1 MKVPDIENW
10 KRKYYRQVCAGG
22 IWCTVSAGIRRIV
35 RELSNYLV
43 GKYLFELLCIIW
55 FDICTFWILNYT
67 LNLFTVKLL
76 ILIADNMISQF
87 TNNSLSSSSI
97 LVSK

>member
-1 MKVPDIENW
+1 MKVLDIENW

-22 IWCTVSAGIRRIV
+22 IWCTVSVGISIKV
-35 RELSNYLV
+35 ELSNYLV

-76 ILIADNMISQF
+76 ILIAE
-87 TNNSLSSSSI
+87 SLFLI
-97 LVSK
+97 KKFFWNKQNIN